1 MRPPWADSDSP
12 WDRIAFGTLAFGGVC
27 EVDGDALKR
36 KVTRHRA
43 SGSNGA
49 RITDRGLDTVEVT
62 IKLIA
67 WTDEHATQLDQ
78 IRDLLI
84 PRTRPARARTAVA
97 VTHPALAWAAI
108 TQVYVTEISLPK
120 PDGGRLVVTIKATE
134 YREPAP
140 GAANATRRARPATQD
155 AQVASGVQAL
165 YSANPIPAPSASGAA
180 SPPANVSR

>member
-12 WDRIAFGTLAFGGVC
+12 WDRISFGTLAFGGVA

-36 KVTRHRA
+36 RVSRHSA
-43 SGSNGA
+43 SGSNGS

-62 IKLIA
+62 IRLIA
-67 WTDEHATQLDQ
+67 WTDEHAAQLGQ
-78 IRDLLI
+78 IRDMLI
-84 PRTRPARARTAVA
+84 PRSRPARARTAVA
-97 VTHPALAWAAI
+97 VTHPALAWAGI
-108 TQVYVTEISLPK
+108 TQVYVTELSLPK

-140 GAANATRRARPATQD
+140 GARSTTQRARPATQD
-155 AQVASGVQAL
+155 AQVAPGVQAL

-180 SPPANVSR
+180 SPPATTSR

>member
-67 WTDEHATQLDQ
+67 WTDEHAAQLDA

-84 PRTRPARARTAVA
+84 PRTRPTRGRSAVA
-97 VTHPALAWAAI
+97 VTHPALAWAGI
-108 TQVYVTEISLPK
+108 TQIYATEVSLPK
-120 PDGGRLVVTIKATE
+120 VDGSRLVVTVKATE
-134 YREPAP
+134 YKEPAP
-140 GAANATRRARPATQD
+140 GNATRRARPATQD